1 MVEVLQ
7 GERLTM
13 VERVIVSPKAG
24 VFRPHADAPVDRD
37 RDGLAEEPLEI
48 WPGDPIG
55 SVEGPGTSE
64 QVRSPFRGQ
73 VMGMLAEPGERVR
86 EGQPVAWLRIA

>member
-1 MVEVLQ
+1 M
-7 GERLTM
+7 GRPGTA
-13 VERVIVSPKAG
+13 IPKRNAS
-24 VFRPHADAPVDRD
+24 VDPRS
-37 RDGLAEEPLEI
+37 L
-48 WPGDPIG
+48 PIG